1 MATKTQELIEKKAE
15 IVKQAFIDACERKI
29 RSGGFDT
36 SSAED
41 NHGSNGLAPV
51 YASSLNDLCSQQKDT
66 MSKSALKDAKN
77 LDSF

>member
-1 MATKTQELIEKKAE
+1 MATNTQALIEEKAE
-15 IVKQAFIDACERKI
+15 IVKQAFIEACQRKV

-36 SSAED
+36 SNAED

-51 YASSLNDLCSQQKDT
+51 YASALNDLYSEQKDT
-66 MSKSALKDAKN
+66 MSKRALKDSKN

>member
-1 MATKTQELIEKKAE
+1 MATNTNCLIEEKAE
-15 IVKQAFIDACERKI
+15 IVKQAFIDNCNRKV

-51 YASSLNDLCSQQKDT
+51 YASALNDLYSQQKDT